1 MKKRL
6 GTMSTFQRFPKRLR
20 FGLIVVFITM
30 IMLTLFRIVFWAL
43 FRSTAEEAAAPDLF
57 HAIYLGFKFDLRLS
71 LVICLPPLI
80 LSWIPGLNFT
90 RSSTAKRIWV
100 GYFV

>member
-1 MKKRL
+1 
-6 GTMSTFQRFPKRLR
+6 MSIFQRFPKRIR
-20 FGLIVVFITM
+20 FGLIVVFMTM
-30 IMLTLFRIVFWAL
+30 ILFTFFRIIFWAL
-43 FRSTAEEAAAPDLF
+43 FRSTAEEATAPDLF

-90 RSSTAKRIWV
+90 RSLIARRTWVAKGRNLKF
-100 GYFV
+100 G